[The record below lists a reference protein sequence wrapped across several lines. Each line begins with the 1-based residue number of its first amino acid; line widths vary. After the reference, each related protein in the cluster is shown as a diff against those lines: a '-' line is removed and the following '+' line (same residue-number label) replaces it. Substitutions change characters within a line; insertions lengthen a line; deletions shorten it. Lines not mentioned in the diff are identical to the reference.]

1 MTLSYCYRTGE
12 GRPCSR
18 LLLCWEE
25 IMPRLRAVLRKLFP
39 EEEFHRLFETPPT
52 PKMVTL
58 VELARK
64 VERSLPR
71 TEESEE
77 REEDLPRS

>member
-1 MTLSYCYRTGE
+1 
-12 GRPCSR
+12 
-18 LLLCWEE
+18 
-25 IMPRLRAVLRKLFP
+25 MPRLRAVLRKLFP

-64 VERSLPR
+64 VGRSPPR
-71 TEESEE
+71 TEESQEKE
-77 REEDLPRS
+77 NALPRS